1 MLLKTIYKT
10 SYKVTCG
17 LMPDHKN
24 KLESNKIKLEFIQK
38 IQQRFASLMNTT
50 PFQKKKSE
58 TEMCLPKMI

>member
-24 KLESNKIKLEFIQK
+24 KLESNKIKLAYIQK

-50 PFQKKKSE
+50 PFQKK
-58 TEMCLPKMI
+58 I